1 MIPKDKSCLCWDQ
14 LQTFGTSAWPF
25 AVTSEKLQPKLN
37 TKLVLLTKHLYV
49 QYVGT
54 NWTPHLLLFLYP
66 DGTPLSFVQ
75 LHTRSQVLSGPIF
88 GTWSLWGN
96 KRRTACHLDSVYTP
110 KKEKYIYSA
119 SISDFFA
126 LYPSIYLS
134 SNYFSDVILKHI
146 VPYRAITHDAF
157 CNYLRR
163 HSYLYVILYI
173 IYNMRI
179 LE

>member
-1 MIPKDKSCLCWDQ
+1 MLRSVTDLRHFCLALCCHQWKATAKVEH
-14 LQTFGTSAWPF
+14 QTRAANKALVRT
-25 AVTSEKLQPKLN
+25 VCRHKLD
-37 TKLVLLTKHLYV
+37 TAFT
-49 QYVGT
+49 
-54 NWTPHLLLFLYP
+54 
-66 DGTPLSFVQ
+66 FV
-75 LHTRSQVLSGPIF
+75 SLSGWDPSQLCPASHKKSGTFRTNFWYMIF
-88 GTWSLWGN
+88 MRKQEEDCMSPWFSLY
-96 KRRTACHLDSVYTP
+96 S
-110 KKEKYIYSA
+110 KEGKYIYSA
-119 SISDFFA
+119 SISFFFA

-134 SNYFSDVILKHI
+134 SNYSSDVILKHI